1 MAPLQQWVI
10 HSLHTG
16 LCTGYTQQ
24 TQSYPQVIHLKSKVI
39 HNLSTVNL
47 DLHRS
52 YPQFINSL
60 YSIILIGWLIE
71 LIAVYTVESIVY
83 PKAPIYTVYIE
94 YSSDPTVLLQY
105 TQSLVLTVCAVT
117 MWESVSRFSQTRLD
131 RQWAQAESLK
141 TPEKV
146 WKSAIKCDG
155 SAHMSHLKAE
165 PYRSTVVPRV

>member
-39 HNLSTVNL
+39 HSLSTVNL
-47 DLHRS
+47 DLHTG
-52 YPQFINSL
+52 YPHFINSL
-60 YSIILIGWLIE
+60 YSILLSGWLI
-71 LIAVYTVESIVY
+71 LDSIVY
-83 PKAPIYTVYIE
+83 PEAPIYTVYTE
-94 YSSDPTVLLQY
+94 YSSDLTVLLQY
-105 TQSLVLTVCAVT
+105 RQSQVLTVCAVT

-131 RQWAQAESLK
+131 RHTAKAESLK

-165 PYRSTVVPRV
+165 PYRSTVVRRV

>member
-24 TQSYPQVIHLKSKVI
+24 IQSYPQVIHLKIKVI
-39 HNLSTVNL
+39 HNLSTVYA
-47 DLHRS
+47 DLHTG
-52 YPQFINSL
+52 YPQFIHSL
-60 YSIILIGWLIE
+60 YSILLIGWLI
-71 LIAVYTVESIVY
+71 LDSIVY
-83 PKAPIYTVYIE
+83 PEAPIYTVYIE

-105 TQSLVLTVCAVT
+105 TQSLVNAVLAVT

-131 RQWAQAESLK
+131 RHTAQAESLK

-165 PYRSTVVPRV
+165 PYRSTVVRRV

>member
-24 TQSYPQVIHLKSKVI
+24 TQSYPQLIHLKIKVI
-39 HNLSTVNL
+39 HNISTVYA
-47 DLHRS
+47 DLHTG

-60 YSIILIGWLIE
+60 YSITLSGWLI
-71 LIAVYTVESIVY
+71 LDSIVY
-83 PKAPIYTVYIE
+83 PESPIYTVYTE
-94 YSSDPTVLLQY
+94 YSSDPIVLLQSR
-105 TQSLVLTVCAVT
+105 QSQVLTVCAVT
-117 MWESVSRFSQTRLD
+117 MWESVSRFSLPRLD
-131 RQWAQAESLK
+131 RHWAQAESLK

-165 PYRSTVVPRV
+165 PYRSTVIRRV